1 MYCLKLTYFLENI
14 LPVKYEFNVMAFI
27 LKINGIEKNNTKN
40 AKSVEI
46 KTVSFQLFQNSEGFS
61 FTLRPLLIW

>member
-1 MYCLKLTYFLENI
+1 M
-14 LPVKYEFNVMAFI
+14 
-27 LKINGIEKNNTKN
+27 GEKRIITKN

-61 FTLRPLLIW
+61 FTLSLLFGNLNLISVGDGFKGLLLTGIILGP